1 MKTIIRKFAS
11 GLRLAYNKRESVRSV
26 GIAVMCGVGSQ
37 NETDDTNGL
46 SHFIEHTYFK
56 GTTTRN
62 AFQIVN
68 EIESIGATINAYT
81 SKQNTCYYTLSVD
94 SDIEKCAEILS
105 DIMFNAIFD
114 KDELDK
120 ERKVIIEEINMS
132 EDDNEDL
139 CFDMLGEAYYGKN
152 TALGR
157 TILGPKENVER
168 FNSDDV
174 RKYLSENYNA
184 KDIVISIVGNI
195 SFEKAVDIIE
205 RYFEGR
211 FNVIE
216 NRVWRTS
223 RLVTKPTYLYKYK
236 DIEQANITIGMNGC
250 FDTDKKKYANLV
262 AHEIFGGGMSSRFF
276 QEVREKNGLAYSV
289 YSYNSA
295 FANNAVTALYIGTNK
310 KSAEKA
316 VALTKNLIQSIR
328 NEGLSQEEVQKGIN
342 SVRGHF
348 VLGQESTSAMMR
360 MVGSTALNVDNEFD
374 LDESIDMINS
384 LTRDDVYQAFLNAFD
399 TSTASIAYVG
409 REIKTDLLE
418 VFNS

>member
-1 MKTIIRKFAS
+1 
-11 GLRLAYNKRESVRSV
+11 
-26 GIAVMCGVGSQ
+26 
-37 NETDDTNGL
+37 
-46 SHFIEHTYFK
+46 
-56 GTTTRN
+56 
-62 AFQIVN
+62 
-68 EIESIGATINAYT
+68 
-81 SKQNTCYYTLSVD
+81 
-94 SDIEKCAEILS
+94 
-105 DIMFNAIFD
+105 
-114 KDELDK
+114 
-120 ERKVIIEEINMS
+120 
-132 EDDNEDL
+132 
-139 CFDMLGEAYYGKN
+139 
-152 TALGR
+152 
-157 TILGPKENVER
+157 
-168 FNSDDV
+168 
-174 RKYLSENYNA
+174 
-184 KDIVISIVGNI
+184 
-195 SFEKAVDIIE
+195 
-205 RYFEGR
+205 
-211 FNVIE
+211 
-216 NRVWRTS
+216 
-223 RLVTKPTYLYKYK
+223 
-236 DIEQANITIGMNGC
+236 
-250 FDTDKKKYANLV
+250 
-262 AHEIFGGGMSSRFF
+262 MSSRFF

-360 MVGSTALNVDNEFD
+360 MVGSTALNVDKEFD